1 MNVSLPIQLHPT
13 RPTSNTMVK
22 WTSEKQK
29 ETKHKE
35 IEQNKTEQ
43 NFNVDINGVI
53 SLVKI
58 WVKSFMHLL
67 TKHKE
72 ILEQKESLVLPL
84 LLIMSLNWLRN
95 IVLMHLIN

>member
-1 MNVSLPIQLHPT
+1 MNV
-13 RPTSNTMVK
+13 
-22 WTSEKQK
+22 EKQK

-35 IEQNKTEQ
+35 IEQN
-43 NFNVDINGVI
+43 FDVDINDVI

-84 LLIMSLNWLRN
+84 LLIMSLNWLGN
-95 IVLMHLIN
+95 LLLMHLIN

>member
-1 MNVSLPIQLHPT
+1 MNKNWMFLCQSSCIQLGLHPT
-13 RPTSNTMVK
+13 QWLHECRK
-22 WTSEKQK
+22 KQK

-35 IEQNKTEQ
+35 IEQNKK
-43 NFNVDINGVI
+43 NFDVDINDVI

-72 ILEQKESLVLPL
+72 
-84 LLIMSLNWLRN
+84 RN
-95 IVLMHLIN
+95 TRTKGKFDVAIAIHYVTK